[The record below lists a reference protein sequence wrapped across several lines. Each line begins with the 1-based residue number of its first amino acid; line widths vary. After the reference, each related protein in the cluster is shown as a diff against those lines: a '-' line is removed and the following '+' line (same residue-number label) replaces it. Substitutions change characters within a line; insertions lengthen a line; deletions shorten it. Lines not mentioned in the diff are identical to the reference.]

1 MVTRKT
7 QNLGNCVDWGNVESW
22 KLKTKMREKRT
33 KKLWELEDQENMD
46 DSGVEAVSNESVRH
60 IIKKVMFKK
69 KKKQIKGHGRG
80 SKQEV
85 FVMSQK

>member
-22 KLKTKMREKRT
+22 KLKKKMREKRT
-33 KKLWELEDQENMD
+33 KKLRELEDQENMD

-60 IIKKVMFKK
+60 IIKKVMIKK
-69 KKKQIKGHGRG
+69 KKKKTDKGAWPG
-80 SKQEV
+80 Q
-85 FVMSQK
+85 